1 MYVLQMTVTNACLG
15 FGNPAQFLQGG
26 GAKTAIFGKIFDK
39 ILGLLFK
46 NSRAENWVSDYMHTR
61 FDGSQ
66 LNNNTETL
74 SQIGIG

>member
-46 NSRAENWVSDYMHTR
+46 NSRAEN
-61 FDGSQ
+61 
-66 LNNNTETL
+66 
-74 SQIGIG
+74 